1 MKKDKEVKK
10 ENEKTT
16 EKENLGKYLLLGIL
30 VAAIIFIVSSLSNRE
45 KTNPADLNSPDKKNH
60 VWSQESDSE
69 FVKICYDKYRSQVK
83 DDLQKQENAK
93 TYCRCMLEKM
103 KTKYPFFKFMF
114 KTMKQKGHPE
124 SMNIIRNMV
133 KTPYLFLK
141 PPNFS
146 TFFIKKKK
154 RAKKERINK

>member
-16 EKENLGKYLLLGIL
+16 EKENLGIYLLLGIL

-45 KTNPADLNSPDKKNH
+45 KTNPADLNSPDKKTH

-103 KTKYPFFKFMF
+103 KTKYAEDEVQK
-114 KTMKQKGHPE
+114 MKDSEIKQWDTE
-124 SMNIIRNMV
+124 CREQISN
-133 KTPYLFLK
+133 
-141 PPNFS
+141 PNGLQ
-146 TFFIKKKK
+146 
-154 RAKKERINK
+154 

>member
-103 KTKYPFFKFMF
+103 KTKYAEDEVQK
-114 KTMKQKGHPE
+114 MKDSEIKQWDTE
-124 SMNIIRNMV
+124 CREQISN
-133 KTPYLFLK
+133 
-141 PPNFS
+141 PNGLQ
-146 TFFIKKKK
+146 
-154 RAKKERINK
+154 